1 MTAMGP
7 SPDPAHVDLHLRE
20 KVALVTASSEG
31 LGFACALRLA
41 EAGCQVAICGRRPD
55 VLERARAEIERRTE
69 RPVTAIPADLTK
81 PEQIDALFQEVPRR
95 LRRLDVLI
103 ANPGGHVP
111 YGGLEDLTEEQW
123 YQAFE
128 LLLMS
133 AVRLSRLAVPLMRA
147 QGAGDI
153 IFITSSTVR
162 EPPQHL
168 LLSNALQAA
177 VTGLAKTLSRSLASD
192 NIRVNVVAPGY
203 FETGRVRRRID
214 DIVEREHVPRQSAAL
229 QVAGD
234 VPLGRIG
241 TAGELAE
248 LVTFL
253 VSRRAGFLTGATIQI
268 DGGSGHSLF

>member
-1 MTAMGP
+1 MGP
-7 SPDPAHVDLHLRE
+7 SSDPARVDLHLRE

-55 VLERARAEIERRTE
+55 VLERAREEIERRTE

-95 LRRLDVLI
+95 LRRLDVLV

-153 IFITSSTVR
+153 VFITSSTVR

-168 LLSNALQAA
+168 LLSNALQAG
-177 VTGLAKTLSRSLASD
+177 VTGFAKTLSRSLASY

-203 FETGRVRRRID
+203 FDTGRVRRRID

-268 DGGSGHSLF
+268 DGGSSHSLF